1 MTENKIEPNRKA
13 IEEFIFI
20 AELSSEC
27 ICKYVE
33 LGENS
38 ESVFTLFNDK
48 IKWSMEKFYE
58 TFRKELYCGNDSMF
72 SGYVNIDTETVS
84 KIFDNKIM
92 DEEGNEIKVYTENI
106 YKLKKGK
113 SEKYY
118 RKHPPKIAESIK
130 RVKTYDKYLKQE
142 FNTCDLSEIDYIS
155 VKDNGT
161 FFILLQTESFLNS
174 LCEEAEK
181 AIKDSKKHEEEYT
194 VRLTRLIGKLKEC
207 SEMIIP
213 KAALIE
219 LAIRDWRTRV
229 LECSLKVLKVLKAMP
244 VGKVSEYSLKTRAF
258 VLKSLITALDTG
270 VSQTNI
276 IRFIANIIGTSEGT
290 VKGYFIDFNKDSH
303 GMKKE
308 EVFVRDMEN
317 ALNICN
323 LLKTETGNNK
333 HVMQLIDTIKNIKD
347 TRK

>member
-58 TFRKELYCGNDSMF
+58 TFRKELYCGSDSMF
-72 SGYVNIDTETVS
+72 SGYINIDTETVS
-84 KIFDNKIM
+84 KIFDNKIL
-92 DEEGNEIKVYTENI
+92 DEDGNEIKVYQEHIYEPLEEGRTEEDCKENPLQI
-106 YKLKKGK
+106 
-113 SEKYY
+113 
-118 RKHPPKIAESIK
+118 IESFE
-130 RVKTYDKYLKQE
+130 RVKAYDKYLKQE

-161 FFILLQTESFLNS
+161 FFILLQTESFLDS

-181 AIKDSKKHEEEYT
+181 AIKDSKKHEEEYA

-229 LECSLKVLKVLKAMP
+229 LECSLKVLKAMP
-244 VGKVSEYSLKTRAF
+244 VEKVSEYSLKTRAF

-270 VSQTNI
+270 ISQTNI

-308 EVFVRDMEN
+308 EVFVREMEN

-333 HVMQLIDTIKNIKD
+333 HVMQLIDMIKNIKD
-347 TRK
+347 TRKK